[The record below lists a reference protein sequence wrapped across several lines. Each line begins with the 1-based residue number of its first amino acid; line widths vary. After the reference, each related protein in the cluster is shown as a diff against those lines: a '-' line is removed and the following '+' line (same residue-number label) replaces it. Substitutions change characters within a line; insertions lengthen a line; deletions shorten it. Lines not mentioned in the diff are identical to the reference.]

1 MKKIMF
7 FIIGFFIV
15 PMIMGGITA
24 FVFNPQDYE
33 LYAGFWGSVYLL
45 IYIIFPLLYRPKIKQ
60 KMSNTRHLGRKLDD
74 SLPDFATFVVS
85 RCRKWGKRDAL

>member
-1 MKKIMF
+1 MKKIIF

-33 LYAGFWGSVYLL
+33 LYAGFWGCVYLL

-60 KMSNTRHLGRKLDD
+60 KMNKSA
-74 SLPDFATFVVS
+74 FY
-85 RCRKWGKRDAL
+85 ALVYAILFTLTGICLIYFN

>member
-1 MKKIMF
+1 MKKIIF

-60 KMSNTRHLGRKLDD
+60 KMSKPAFYVLIYAVLFILIGL
-74 SLPDFATFVVS
+74 SLIYFN
-85 RCRKWGKRDAL
+85 

>member
-1 MKKIMF
+1 MKQIMF

-15 PMIMGGITA
+15 PIIMGGITA

-60 KMSNTRHLGRKLDD
+60 KMSKPAFYVLIYAVLFILTGL
-74 SLPDFATFVVS
+74 SLIYFN
-85 RCRKWGKRDAL
+85 